1 MATAETSVRARI
13 RGDIKEE
20 ASIVLE
26 AMGLSLSDAI
36 RIMMTRIATE
46 KELPFEPLIPNRE
59 TLAAMRDARRGK
71 VRSFATVKALMDD
84 LNAPD

>member
-1 MATAETSVRARI
+1 MATADTSVRARI

-36 RIMMTRIATE
+36 RIMMTRIAME
-46 KELPFEPLIPNRE
+46 KELPFEPLIPNKE

-71 VRSFATVKALMDD
+71 VRSFATIKDLMDD